1 MLAFPANPA
10 HVNRGAFSVILT
22 LKEIS
27 RFSPPQMSM
36 PESYWP
42 ISLKYFLLMANKP
55 PAMVGDL
62 RGDRDTVLAQRL
74 RPAHLCGCDPK
85 SSPDWSDVTLWALQ
99 LRGGNGVPLEVQTPV
114 EAAPDDGGR
123 RVGQRVG

>member
-1 MLAFPANPA
+1 MLTAAAFTD
-10 HVNRGAFSVILT
+10 RGRQQTLT

-36 PESYWP
+36 PASYWP

-62 RGDRDTVLAQRL
+62 GGDGGLAQGL
-74 RPAHLCGCDPK
+74 TAAHLRGRGLN
-85 SSPDWSDVTLWALQ
+85 SSPDWPNGTLGALQ
-99 LRGGNGVPLEVQTPV
+99 L
-114 EAAPDDGGR
+114 
-123 RVGQRVG
+123 